1 MISFDKLNAA
11 SIDELIALNRVIVSM
26 VKEKTRAKVRAAASK
41 LTVGAKVIWTQ
52 SRTGRPITGI
62 VTKVKIKMVEVDAG
76 RDGRWNVTASM
87 LKVV

>member
-26 VKEKTRAKVRAAASK
+26 VKEKTQARVRAAANK
-41 LTVGAKVIWTQ
+41 LTVGATVTW
-52 SRTGRPITGI
+52 TGRVGRPVTGV

-76 RDGRWNVTASM
+76 RDGRWNVNASL